1 VQEAVTQ
8 ADVVAVVGALERQVL
23 LAFGQFGERR
33 REAHARSQKI
43 HYAGR
48 EHVHSEEAKVV
59 AGAQAWDHQA
69 LLGFGGSGLFHD
81 GLDAVEILAAG
92 DALAADR
99 TIAGEQVLTRGL
111 HRRNGARLRFRHIDQ
126 LLRAALRGAA
136 DIKVVADQMQER
148 ILLDEVAGAQHGV
161 AVAQRFRL
169 RNQAQAPGVI
179 ARHTRVRRFVSGRND
194 DANFFDA
201 RAQGLFDNDAQHRL
215 FNAIAIDEGLERQ
228 APLVRPGSRD
238 HRFADLHEC
247 GSLDIMRQV
256 RSEPQGWLGDEVR
269 MTLNMKLAFIGA
281 GNMGL
286 PIARN
291 LVRSGHSLTIYNRT
305 RERAEPL
312 RQEGA
317 AMANSPA
324 DAARDAEAI
333 VTMLADDQA
342 VEQVVQSFA
351 ETLARGAIHI
361 GMSTVS
367 VGLSKRLAEMHA
379 ARGQIYVAAPVFGR
393 PEAAEAARLWVVT
406 AGAPEHVEHCRP
418 VFDAISRGW
427 SVVGADP
434 WLANVFKL
442 SGNFL
447 IAAAIESLGEAFALV
462 RKSGGDAAQ
471 FLDIINNAL
480 FNSPLYG
487 GYGGAV
493 VKEKFEPAGFRL
505 RLGFKDLRLVQEAA
519 ESAAVP
525 MPLAGVLRD
534 RFLAALARDEGELDW
549 AALARIA
556 AVQAGL

>member
-1 VQEAVTQ
+1 
-8 ADVVAVVGALERQVL
+8 
-23 LAFGQFGERR
+23 
-33 REAHARSQKI
+33 
-43 HYAGR
+43 
-48 EHVHSEEAKVV
+48 
-59 AGAQAWDHQA
+59 
-69 LLGFGGSGLFHD
+69 
-81 GLDAVEILAAG
+81 
-92 DALAADR
+92 
-99 TIAGEQVLTRGL
+99 
-111 HRRNGARLRFRHIDQ
+111 
-126 LLRAALRGAA
+126 
-136 DIKVVADQMQER
+136 
-148 ILLDEVAGAQHGV
+148 
-161 AVAQRFRL
+161 
-169 RNQAQAPGVI
+169 
-179 ARHTRVRRFVSGRND
+179 
-194 DANFFDA
+194 
-201 RAQGLFDNDAQHRL
+201 
-215 FNAIAIDEGLERQ
+215 
-228 APLVRPGSRD
+228 
-238 HRFADLHEC
+238 
-247 GSLDIMRQV
+247 
-256 RSEPQGWLGDEVR
+256 